1 MEEDLLFDVGR
12 QFVGQCLDLNFK
24 EQIVVIVLQEILDV
38 ILELSLDPW
47 GNTEFLKCLELA
59 Y

>member
-12 QFVGQCLDLNFK
+12 QFICKCLDLNFK

-38 ILELSLDPW
+38 ILEP
-47 GNTEFLKCLELA
+47 CL
-59 Y
+59 